1 MTTGRA
7 VAAPRRSRGVR
18 LLDGKVLRGFNLHH
32 HATVF
37 VQRVDLGDLA
47 GRRSLDAG
55 PKFAARFLERF
66 EGVPSD
72 LVAELNGPAGAPFER
87 ALLEA
92 ILAIERSVARAMRRL
107 DSPVFSRLL
116 PHPRSARAFTLVWE
130 CHSGRSSRVSAQ
142 AALAGLLELIPA
154 SLVGRRAAPPNEEFA
169 TIVAKL
175 ERRSRRRRWS
185 PATAALALAAKNRGI
200 PCESLAGAYLRLGD
214 GVLQQVVSPAEA
226 DGAVALDLLFPAGS
240 PVRVPVALVLGERGA
255 GAIARNLDALLRATG
270 RGIGLSTR
278 ALTTISGRSV
288 DPTSL
293 EGGSGARFLLGDPRV
308 EMLVASASPARIVKR
323 GLRLD
328 RTAVTAV
335 LDPIVE
341 DEREVH
347 VRGIDVAVAATAGP
361 LVVSADGPLALRL
374 AVTQGRERLLLV
386 SLDGLTP
393 GVTRHLSE
401 GGSAVLLAL
410 SKMGE
415 TIELRHG
422 NETLAA
428 IRVSSLSTKSE
439 RVSELRL
446 RRAMF
451 ATALAFGLGLTGE
464 EIVAA
469 VEKRRFLER

>member
-7 VAAPRRSRGVR
+7 IAAPRRSRGVR

-55 PKFAARFLERF
+55 PRFAARFLERF

-92 ILAIERSVARAMRRL
+92 ILAIERSVARTMRRL

-130 CHSGRSSRVSAQ
+130 CHSGRSSRVAAK

-154 SLVGRRAAPPNEEFA
+154 SLVGRRAAPSNEVFA

-185 PATAALALAAKNRGI
+185 PATAALALAAKNRDI

-226 DGAVALDLLFPAGS
+226 DGARALDLLFPAGS

-308 EMLVASASPARIVKR
+308 EILVASASPARIVKR

-335 LDPIVE
+335 LDPIE
-341 DEREVH
+341 GEREVH
-347 VRGIDVAVAATAGP
+347 VRGIDVAVAATTGP

-410 SKMGE
+410 SSMGE

-428 IRVSSLSTKSE
+428 IRVSSLPTKSE
-439 RVSELRL
+439 RVSETRL

-469 VEKRRFLER
+469 VEKRRFLQR